1 MLDFFVFFL
10 PKVKKKERKQKKEKE
25 KERKASYVTSKH
37 TPSTPN
43 MKNTPPPNYSSF
55 EEFFFFLEAERV
67 RPWVAALRSSGVASV
82 ESTRT
87 PVAR

>member
-1 MLDFFVFFL
+1 MIAGFFCVFSS
-10 PKVKKKERKQKKEKE
+10 KSEKRERKQKKEEKE

-37 TPSTPN
+37 TSTPN
-43 MKNTPPPNYSSF
+43 TQTTPPNYSSF
-55 EEFFFFLEAERV
+55 EGFFFFLEAERV